1 MARTVGAK
9 NNMTPY
15 TFPKLT
21 PDLPTLL
28 DMKLRDMLASLNCNK
43 VGTIESF
50 DTTKQTATVKINIKL
65 QVGSTVK
72 DFPLLA
78 DVPVFVLGGGD
89 RVFTFPVRKG
99 DTCLVLFSDRDID
112 NWFTTGGAE
121 LPSSPRLHD
130 LSDGMALVG
139 FRSLAN
145 PVDSYSSTDCQARNG
160 QSVLSIGEKIS
171 LKNANTDLLS
181 AMNAIL
187 TALTAL
193 DGKSGPSAAGQIANA
208 QTLIQQ
214 LLKT

>member
-1 MARTVGAK
+1 
-9 NNMTPY
+9 MTNY

-28 DMKLRDMLASLNCNK
+28 DMKLRDMLSSLNCHK

-50 DTTKQTATVKINIKL
+50 DSAKQTATVKINIKL
-65 QVGSTVK
+65 QVGATVK

-89 RVFTFPVRKG
+89 RVFTFPVQKG

-112 NWFTTGGAE
+112 NWFATGGAE

-145 PVDSYSSTDCQARNG
+145 PVDNYSSADCQVRNG
-160 QSVLSIGEKIS
+160 SSLLSIGEKLL
-171 LKNANTDLLS
+171 LKNSVTDLL
-181 AMNAIL
+181 AVMQAVVNAL
-187 TALTAL
+187 NAL
-193 DGKSGPSAAGQIANA
+193 DGKSGPSAAAQISTASA
-208 QTLIQQ
+208 LINQ
-214 LLKT
+214 LLKS